1 MAESKHETMSQEGHW
16 HHTGNEDRRK
26 TIRRAGH
33 DRRDMIRFELD
44 KDDRRSRNDRRRGAR
59 NWGSDKPI

>member
-1 MAESKHETMSQEGHW
+1 MAESKNKTMSQEGHW
-16 HHTGNEDRRK
+16 HFTGKEDRRK

-44 KDDRRSRNDRRRGAR
+44 KDDRRSHKERRRGAR
-59 NWGSDKPI
+59 SWGSDKPI